1 MLGRMLI
8 GMTHKNSRESLQAR
22 YPISFYVEE
31 FILRKNLIFN
41 DFDQVFHHKAS
52 HIPIVI
58 ENFIQ
63 KIIENTLY
71 LKHKHDHFGL

>member
-1 MLGRMLI
+1 M
-8 GMTHKNSRESLQAR
+8 N
-22 YPISFYVEE
+22 
-31 FILRKNLIFN
+31 
-41 DFDQVFHHKAS
+41 FDKVFHHKAS
-52 HIPIVI
+52 HIPVVI